1 MDPID
6 ATTNVE
12 SPVKTKIEGTGFK
25 MKPVDTD
32 PSLDSAEFD
41 HESADKSI
49 QNLREDLHKLEE
61 KGEKQQ
67 WIASRIAI
75 TTVVNVQVDDL
86 LKKFKNLSKTPLTGS
101 AETIEETEKREEE
114 CEKILLTLLEKI
126 LESAKYEL
134 RIGWAQSLTRH
145 MRTGGYASIKSLS

>member
-1 MDPID
+1 M
-6 ATTNVE
+6 AKAE
-12 SPVKTKIEGTGFK
+12 SPVKAE
-25 MKPVDTD
+25 PD
-32 PSLDSAEFD
+32 PALYSAEFD

-86 LKKFKNLSKTPLTGS
+86 LNKFKKLSEIPSSGT
-101 AETIEETEKREEE
+101 EIE
-114 CEKILLTLLEKI
+114 
-126 LESAKYEL
+126 SPD
-134 RIGWAQSLTRH
+134 
-145 MRTGGYASIKSLS
+145 